1 MKIKL
6 IYSSVNIIVLFVF
19 LVGITFSSCKNSNEN
34 KVSTFYHPAEFESCN
49 VTSFVWTNDTVFHE
63 IVLELTGIISQKDKV
78 RIYFESNYKDKKLLP
93 ELFKQ
98 DGANLNNIE
107 YVELEEIPQSVWLRD
122 YGPVYLQ
129 TENGENKIVSFKYFG
144 NTFSFNQQ
152 IANKR
157 NIPITHS
164 SLNSSG
170 GAREVNGKG
179 TVLLVE
185 SHELDVNKNKTKIQ
199 IEEAIKEE
207 LKLTKVIWLK
217 KGIPQDDNILDGPIF
232 QQIYPDGVNG
242 HIDEF
247 CRFVNENTI
256 LISSVDESEAE
267 KMPIFNDAKKRLD
280 ENYNILVNST
290 DQDGNKFNV
299 VKVPFAPVL
308 VARLNVKGEMRYTTP
323 VTSYMNFI
331 ITNSFIILP
340 SYIFSASD
348 SNLESYTAKEKE
360 VVSIFQQVF
369 PEKEIVKIPAAEIN
383 FHSGGFHCLSI
394 HEPF

>member
-6 IYSSVNIIVLFVF
+6 IYSYVKFIGLFVF
-19 LVGITFSSCKNSNEN
+19 LAGIIFSSCKNSNEN

-49 VTSFVWTNDTVFHE
+49 VTSFVWTDDTVFHK
-63 IVLELTGIISQKDKV
+63 IVLQLSSIISQKDKI
-78 RIYFESNYKDKKLLP
+78 RIYLESDYNRKTQLSQRFKL
-93 ELFKQ
+93 K
-98 DGANLNNIE
+98 GANLNNVE
-107 YVELEEIPQSVWLRD
+107 FAELEKIPQSVWLRD

-129 TENGENKIVSFKYFG
+129 NEKGENKIVSFKYFG
-144 NTFSFNQQ
+144 NNFSFNQQ

-157 NIPITHS
+157 EIPIMNS

-185 SHELDVNKNKTKIQ
+185 AHELDVNKKKTKIQ
-199 IEEAIKEE
+199 IQEGIKEE
-207 LKLTKVIWLK
+207 LNLTKVIWLK
-217 KGIPQDDNILDGPIF
+217 QGIPQDDNILDGPIF

-267 KMPIFNDAKKRLD
+267 KMPIFEAAKKRLD

-299 VKVPFAPVL
+299 IKVPFAPVL
-308 VARLNVKGEMRYTTP
+308 VARLNVNGEMRLTTP

-331 ITNSFIILP
+331 ITNSYIILP
-340 SYIFSASD
+340 SYVSAATE
-348 SNLESYTAKEKE
+348 SNRESYAAKEKE
-360 VVSIFQQVF
+360 VVSIFQHVF
-369 PEKEIVKIPAAEIN
+369 PQKEIVKVPAAEIN